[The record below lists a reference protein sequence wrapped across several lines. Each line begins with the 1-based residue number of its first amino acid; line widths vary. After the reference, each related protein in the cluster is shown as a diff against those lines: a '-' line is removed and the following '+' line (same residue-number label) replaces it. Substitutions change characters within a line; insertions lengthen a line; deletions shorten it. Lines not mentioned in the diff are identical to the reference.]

1 MKILT
6 LFCGNFGIE
15 YNLFDFTDKQL
26 TNLITGIITDIGSRT
41 ADNRYECKG
50 ISKHDIREVSNVIAA
65 LKWINDT
72 LVKEGF
78 ITTPDD
84 IDAVVH
90 RVIHGLTKYRKEL
103 VKVTPE
109 VIDDVLEFADF
120 APEHNPYNAEGMKA
134 ALTVYPH
141 AEQFA
146 FFDTAP
152 FVDLPAKAY
161 MYGLPYQFYTQ
172 YHIRRYGFHGISHLC
187 GIGEA
192 CKLIGKSMQR
202 MKIISLYLG
211 RGVSMAAF
219 DKGKAI
225 DTSMG
230 FSPLEGL
237 IMKMRSGNVDP
248 QILLYLAS
256 REGLSLIEIG
266 SILNKSSGL
275 LGLIGTTD
283 IGHAYEE
290 ATRGNEQAR
299 LGLDTFVYQ
308 IQKYFGAYYVAL
320 KGVDLL
326 VFIARDEDV
335 VPQLWIDIVKGLEF
349 MGATIDETKAYA
361 TVREEPTILSTDKSK
376 FAIIYV
382 PRHEE
387 CCMAK
392 RVAEL
397 LQR

>member
-1 MKILT
+1 
-6 LFCGNFGIE
+6 
-15 YNLFDFTDKQL
+15 
-26 TNLITGIITDIGSRT
+26 
-41 ADNRYECKG
+41 
-50 ISKHDIREVSNVIAA
+50 
-65 LKWINDT
+65 
-72 LVKEGF
+72 
-78 ITTPDD
+78 
-84 IDAVVH
+84 
-90 RVIHGLTKYRKEL
+90 
-103 VKVTPE
+103 
-109 VIDDVLEFADF
+109 
-120 APEHNPYNAEGMKA
+120 
-134 ALTVYPH
+134 
-141 AEQFA
+141 
-146 FFDTAP
+146 
-152 FVDLPAKAY
+152 
-161 MYGLPYQFYTQ
+161 
-172 YHIRRYGFHGISHLC
+172 
-187 GIGEA
+187 
-192 CKLIGKSMQR
+192 
-202 MKIISLYLG
+202 
-211 RGVSMAAF
+211 
-219 DKGKAI
+219 
-225 DTSMG
+225 
-230 FSPLEGL
+230 
-237 IMKMRSGNVDP
+237 MKMRSGNVDP

-387 CCMAK
+387 RCMAK